1 MYKSELALALSG
13 IEKLRVFLLSFITEN
28 RETQMSLSF
37 HIYKFAFGKLHICI
51 KLFMLISIC
60 LWLNGKSDRNQFNMA
75 LVVGGG
81 GGGIYI
87 NIIS

>member
-1 MYKSELALALSG
+1 
-13 IEKLRVFLLSFITEN
+13 
-28 RETQMSLSF
+28 
-37 HIYKFAFGKLHICI
+37 
-51 KLFMLISIC
+51 MLISIC

-87 NIIS
+87 SISYPKIDLLN

>member
-1 MYKSELALALSG
+1 
-13 IEKLRVFLLSFITEN
+13 
-28 RETQMSLSF
+28 MSLSF

-87 NIIS
+87 SISYPKIDLLN